1 MIDFVFEKADASFRW
16 VDLVLPTSEE
26 LQRISN
32 EYSLHATT
40 IQDCLEPEHLPK
52 FEKLDENIFI
62 ICRAYD
68 EACGPDADSVQEL
81 TRKIAILSGK
91 NFLITIHR
99 IDQPFIKSI
108 RERWR
113 QSPNQTAKSAFFLLH
128 EIFLAILQSYEMPL
142 QKAMRQLDGIENQI
156 FHQLQQQ
163 HLEDLYYLKRKAG
176 VFKEMSF
183 LSRDIFRSLTFDSK
197 HYTPFL
203 QDLRENADRLFFLSQ
218 QLYENV
224 TNLLN
229 LHISLS
235 AQRTNEVM
243 RILTL
248 FSVFFMPL
256 TFIVGLYGMNFE
268 HIPELSWRFGYLIV
282 WLVILLVALGLYL
295 WFRRRVW
302 LRG

>member
-1 MIDFVFEKADASFRW
+1 MIDLVFEKADASFRW

-52 FEKLDENIFI
+52 FEKLDENTFI

-81 TRKIAILSGK
+81 TRKIAILTGK
-91 NFLITIHR
+91 NFLVTIHR

-113 QSPNQTAKSAFFLLH
+113 QSPNQTARSAFFLLH

-142 QKAMRQLDGIENQI
+142 QKAMRQLDDIENQI
-156 FHQLQQQ
+156 FHHLQQQ
-163 HLEDLYYLKRKAG
+163 HLEELYYLKRKAG

-183 LSRDIFRSLTFDSK
+183 LSRDIFRLLTFDSK
-197 HYTPFL
+197 HFAPFL
-203 QDLRENADRLFFLSQ
+203 QDLAENADRLFFLSQ

-229 LHISLS
+229 LHISWPN
-235 AQRTNEVM
+235 APTK
-243 RILTL
+243 
-248 FSVFFMPL
+248 
-256 TFIVGLYGMNFE
+256 
-268 HIPELSWRFGYLIV
+268 
-282 WLVILLVALGLYL
+282 
-295 WFRRRVW
+295 
-302 LRG
+302 